1 MTTYADE
8 LATAIANGHM
18 RPLRLLAVG
27 EGAAAMTKKKPV
39 RPAEFTSEA
48 VRKAL
53 EAIRVRD
60 SDWCAPTVR
69 KPNTK
74 PGMSPA

>member
-8 LATAIANGHM
+8 LATAIANAVLHGEAD
-18 RPLRLLAVG
+18 LADLAAWL
-27 EGAAAMTKKKPV
+27 EGREVA
-39 RPAEFTSEA
+39 RAEFTSEA